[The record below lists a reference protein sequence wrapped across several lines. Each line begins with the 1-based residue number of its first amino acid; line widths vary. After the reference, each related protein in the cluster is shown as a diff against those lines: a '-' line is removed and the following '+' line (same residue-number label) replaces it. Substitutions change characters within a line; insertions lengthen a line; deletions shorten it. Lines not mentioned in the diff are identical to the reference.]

1 MPKKKG
7 GGVAADMVNQKKQEL
22 AAMAQKAADEQARVA
37 AEEAHS
43 AYVASGDYERVRL
56 HFFNNMGAE
65 TENKPAI
72 SCHRMKR

>member
-1 MPKKKG
+1 
-7 GGVAADMVNQKKQEL
+7 MVNQKKQEL
-22 AAMAQKAADEQARVA
+22 QVMAEKASAERERVA
-37 AEEAHS
+37 AEEAHA